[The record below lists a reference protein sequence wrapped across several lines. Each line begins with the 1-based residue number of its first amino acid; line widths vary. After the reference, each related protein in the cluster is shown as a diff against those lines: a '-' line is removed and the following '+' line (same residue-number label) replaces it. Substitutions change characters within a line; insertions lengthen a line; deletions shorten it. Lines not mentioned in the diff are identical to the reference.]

1 VERIRVE
8 FEKLLLGQ
16 NPVAGLTDLIETDL
30 YRYCPKLADQKP
42 ALDQLLDLKPWQL
55 KTEAEAWAVLMLVMQ
70 LDHAQRNA
78 FLKAW
83 KTSNDLI
90 GAVQKIVLA
99 ADAILNDQLTP
110 AILFATGEKALPIKS
125 AKELAVNGG
134 QLIKLAHVKPGPKM
148 GWILHQLQ
156 QQVLDRKLPNDQ
168 NALLAAAAQLAKE
181 DGNENIK
188 S

>member
-1 VERIRVE
+1 M
-8 FEKLLLGQ
+8 
-16 NPVAGLTDLIETDL
+16 
-30 YRYCPKLADQKP
+30 
-42 ALDQLLDLKPWQL
+42 
-55 KTEAEAWAVLMLVMQ
+55 LMRVMQ
-70 LDHAQRNA
+70 LNHAQRDA

-110 AILFATGEKALPIKS
+110 AILFATGEKLLISANRVAALFGQSQEELDLRDRYQALPIKS

-181 DGNENIK
+181 DSNENIK

>member
-1 VERIRVE
+1 M
-8 FEKLLLGQ
+8 
-16 NPVAGLTDLIETDL
+16 
-30 YRYCPKLADQKP
+30 
-42 ALDQLLDLKPWQL
+42 
-55 KTEAEAWAVLMLVMQ
+55 LMRVMQ
-70 LDHAQRNA
+70 LDHAQRDA

-110 AILFATGEKALPIKS
+110 AILFATGEKLLISANRVAALFGQSQEELDLRDRYQALPIKS

-181 DGNENIK
+181 DSNENIK

>member
-1 VERIRVE
+1 
-8 FEKLLLGQ
+8 
-16 NPVAGLTDLIETDL
+16 
-30 YRYCPKLADQKP
+30 
-42 ALDQLLDLKPWQL
+42 
-55 KTEAEAWAVLMLVMQ
+55 M
-70 LDHAQRNA
+70 
-78 FLKAW
+78 
-83 KTSNDLI
+83 
-90 GAVQKIVLA
+90 QKIVLA

-110 AILFATGEKALPIKS
+110 AILFATGEKLLISANRVAALFGQSQEELDLRDRYQALPIKS

-168 NALLAAAAQLAKE
+168 NALLVAAAQLAKE

>member
-1 VERIRVE
+1 M
-8 FEKLLLGQ
+8 
-16 NPVAGLTDLIETDL
+16 
-30 YRYCPKLADQKP
+30 
-42 ALDQLLDLKPWQL
+42 
-55 KTEAEAWAVLMLVMQ
+55 LMLVMQ

-110 AILFATGEKALPIKS
+110 AILFATGEKLLISANRVAVLFGQSQEELDLRDRYQALPIKS

-181 DGNENIK
+181 DDNENIK

>member
-1 VERIRVE
+1 
-8 FEKLLLGQ
+8 
-16 NPVAGLTDLIETDL
+16 
-30 YRYCPKLADQKP
+30 
-42 ALDQLLDLKPWQL
+42 
-55 KTEAEAWAVLMLVMQ
+55 M
-70 LDHAQRNA
+70 
-78 FLKAW
+78 
-83 KTSNDLI
+83 
-90 GAVQKIVLA
+90 QKIVLA

-110 AILFATGEKALPIKS
+110 AILFATGEKLLISANRVAALFGQSQEELDLRDRYQALPIKS
-125 AKELAVNGG
+125 AKELAVNGS

-181 DGNENIK
+181 DSNENIK